1 MVFHQQIG
9 RVAQVLT
16 NVESAK
22 VTVILTAIAL
32 QVFNVELTTVTEISR
47 RREVI
52 GLVQL
57 TVA

>member
-9 RVAQVLT
+9 RVVQVLT
-16 NVESAK
+16 NVVLAK

-32 QVFNVELTTVTEISR
+32 LVFNVELTTVTEISR

-57 TVA
+57 IVA

>member
-16 NVESAK
+16 NVELAK

-32 QVFNVELTTVTEISR
+32 RVFNVELTTVTEISR

>member
-16 NVESAK
+16 NVELAK

-32 QVFNVELTTVTEISR
+32 RVFNVVLTTVTEIFR